1 MDPFLSVV
9 ASAFPSRAGISYS
22 KEQAKPKGCYP
33 NRPAS
38 GTKIRPPRSTC
49 SHLSKERCT
58 FKVLYRLKELLRQ
71 LFRRKRKKISIS
83 ALEKAF
89 SYHKKAGFQPY
100 SNREWVWF
108 EHRLKHEK
116 KGQRYAMRS
125 IKKIETCR
133 DDKKRALSCVAL
145 KKKRLTEG
153 LSYSRFLP
161 SAPA

>member
-9 ASAFPSRAGISYS
+9 ASAFPSRAGISNS

-49 SHLSKERCT
+49 SHLSFERCT
-58 FKVLYRLKELLRQ
+58 FIFVFDEKE
-71 LFRRKRKKISIS
+71 RKSRSHKW
-83 ALEKAF
+83 LEKAF

-133 DDKKRALSCVAL
+133 DDKKRFLCCTE
-145 KKKRLTEG
+145 KKKANRSLIAG
-153 LSYSRFLP
+153 FFLP
-161 SAPA
+161 RPPKPGPR